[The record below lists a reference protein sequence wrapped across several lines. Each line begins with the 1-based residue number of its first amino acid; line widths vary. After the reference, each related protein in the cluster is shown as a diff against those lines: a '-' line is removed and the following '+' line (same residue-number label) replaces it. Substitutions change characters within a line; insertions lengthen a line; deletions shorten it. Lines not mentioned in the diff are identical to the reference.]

1 MTGEQDFQTRGRD
14 SRSTLVPARPWARTL
29 KHRLRGTPAVVFL
42 DDGPWN
48 AFFQLAAQ
56 LRHAGVRTIRLS
68 TDTRAGSRLLSLL
81 LFDAYRMLPDASDGR
96 PLRQLLAAECPVDLQ
111 FVETLAPMVHES
123 LDLLPPAAAEQVQ
136 RRIAVMDKFEAS
148 RVFVAAGIRAP
159 SQASLAEVSA
169 EEIALRFGYP
179 IAVKARLGCGG
190 TEVTIARDLE
200 ALIAAI
206 HELAGEPERYF
217 YQRFVDGDKFNY
229 AAVVSADGIEEEFT
243 YRVTHSTQPGGMAT
257 DIETI
262 NDPALLGFGRRVL
275 DAAGC
280 TGFVDLD
287 VIRDASGQDWLIDF
301 NARAFGG
308 AANFLSAGVDTS
320 QGYLKAIGLRTA
332 SPARTVP
339 PPGVAIKVF
348 PTCLEEVARSGSIA
362 GTTYAFLRL
371 SWPYLRWLGFR
382 YWLSEALMMIY
393 LVARSSRMGVWPRR
407 DSPRTPSGR

>member
-1 MTGEQDFQTRGRD
+1 M
-14 SRSTLVPARPWARTL
+14 
-29 KHRLRGTPAVVFL
+29 
-42 DDGPWN
+42 
-48 AFFQLAAQ
+48 
-56 LRHAGVRTIRLS
+56 
-68 TDTRAGSRLLSLL
+68 RAGSGILSLL
-81 LFDAYRMLPDASDGR
+81 LYDAHRTLHDSSDGR

-111 FVETLAPMVHES
+111 FVETLAPMVHKS
-123 LDLLPPAAAEQVQ
+123 LDLLPPALAEQVQ
-136 RRIAVMDKFEAS
+136 RRLAVMDKFDAS
-148 RVFVAAGIRAP
+148 RVFIAAGIRTP
-159 SQASLAEVSA
+159 SLASLVEVST

-179 IAVKARLGCGG
+179 IVVKAKLGCGG

-200 ALIAAI
+200 ALTTAI

-217 YQRFVDGDKFNY
+217 YQRFVDGEKFNY

-262 NDPALLGFGRRVL
+262 NDPALLEFGRRVL

-280 TGFVDLD
+280 SGFVDLD
-287 VIRDASGQDWLIDF
+287 VIRDASRQDWLIDF

-308 AANFLSAGVDTS
+308 SANFLSAGVDTS
-320 QGYLKAIGLRTA
+320 QGYLKAIGLRAA
-332 SPARTVP
+332 SPTRTVP

-362 GTTYAFLRL
+362 GTTCAFLRV

-382 YWLSEALMMIY
+382 YWLSEVLMIIY
-393 LVARSSRMGVWPRR
+393 LVVRSSRIGLWLRR
-407 DSPRTPSGR
+407 ISPRTPSGR